1 MSGGFLSGGAG
12 GGRSELGLRTAS
24 AIVLGAVALGSAW
37 SGGWPL
43 AIVWSLAGAVAARE
57 WCAMA
62 QPIPAPARGPAG
74 LAAAVAVGLTGLAAF
89 AGWPEAAVLAG
100 AAASAGLGYAITR
113 SGAGALQTLLAFAV
127 GAVLAV
133 TPVAARHLPM
143 IGPGVLLWMF
153 AVVWTT
159 DIAAYF
165 TGKTFGGPKL
175 WPRVSP
181 GKTWSGFAGGTL
193 FGALAGVALLTLGF
207 GWSLSWNLVA
217 VSALASVLGQGGD
230 LAESALKRHAGV
242 KDSGALIPGHGG
254 VLDRLDGFWAVTA
267 LVAAGMLLGIL

>member
-1 MSGGFLSGGAG
+1 MSGGFLSGGSR
-12 GGRSELGLRTAS
+12 GGRPELALRTAS
-24 AIVLGAVALGSAW
+24 AIVLGAVALATAW
-37 SGGWPL
+37 TGGWPL
-43 AIVWSLAGAVAARE
+43 AIVWALAGAVAARE
-57 WCAMA
+57 WCALA
-62 QPIPAPARGPAG
+62 PGIPALGRHAAG
-74 LAAAVAVGLTGLAAF
+74 WGAAALVGLTGLVAF
-89 AGWPEAAVLAG
+89 ADRPGVAVLAG
-100 AAASAGLGYAITR
+100 GIASIALGVAVTR
-113 SGAGALQTLLAFAV
+113 SAAGAAQTLLGFAV

-133 TPVAARHLPM
+133 APAAARHLPE
-143 IGPGVLLWMF
+143 IGAGVLLWMF

-181 GKTWSGFAGGTL
+181 GKTWSGFAGGTV
-193 FGALAGVALLTLGF
+193 FGTLAGVLLLTVGF
-207 GWSLSWNLVA
+207 DWSLSWRLVV

-230 LAESALKRHAGV
+230 LAESALKRRAGV

>member
-1 MSGGFLSGGAG
+1 MSGGFLSGSPQ
-12 GGRSELGLRTAS
+12 GGRPELLLRTAS

-37 SGGWPL
+37 TGGWPL
-43 AIVWSLAGAVAARE
+43 AILWALAGAVAAWE
-57 WCAMA
+57 WCALA
-62 QPIPAPARGPAG
+62 QPTPSPHRDVAGRG
-74 LAAAVAVGLTGLAAF
+74 AAAIVGLTGLTAF
-89 AGWPEAAVLAG
+89 AGAPGVAILAG
-100 AAASAGLGYAITR
+100 AIASIALGFFITR
-113 SGAGALQTLLAFAV
+113 AAAGVALTLPAFAV

-133 TPVAARHLPM
+133 TPVAARHLPV

-181 GKTWSGFAGGTL
+181 GKTWSGFAGGTI
-193 FGALAGVALLTLGF
+193 FGALAGVLLLTLGF
-207 GWSLSWNLVA
+207 GWSLSWKLVV
-217 VSALASVLGQGGD
+217 VSVLASVVGQGGD
-230 LAESALKRHAGV
+230 LAESALKRRAGV

-267 LVAAGMLLGIL
+267 LVAAGMLLGFL